1 MFTLINWDSSTT
13 NCNLSATPTIYMT
26 LSSPSNSQ
34 QLKLESITDYDAL
47 SLLKQNQEPIGQK
60 YIEYLGE
67 PRTQGKC
74 FKKGWQGEV
83 IAFNKL
89 ARLGYDVRFEKPCN
103 YDFTIHGENGIT
115 RIQVK
120 TFINDCNNKN
130 RLNKEGL
137 VGKVYH
143 YQRVN
148 LHKGGGN
155 SDGKTKTPYLLT
167 DFDFLAAVD
176 IETEEVFLV
185 PIRDLESSLTPGST
199 KRGVTKKSIINY
211 KI

>member
-1 MFTLINWDSSTT
+1 M
-13 NCNLSATPTIYMT
+13 

-60 YIEYLGE
+60 CIEYLGE
-67 PRTQGKC
+67 PRNQGKS

-103 YDFTIHGENGIT
+103 YDLTIHGEKGIT

-120 TFINDCNNKN
+120 TFIDDSNH
-130 RLNKEGL
+130 RI
-137 VGKVYH
+137 GKDYY

-185 PIRDLESSLTPGST
+185 SIRDLESSSTPGST